1 VNDVTGGV
9 AAAEAVRLATALVTT
24 AARRSPDWAEAAGVL
39 AQAEA
44 LRERCAQLAAEDAE
58 AFRAALA
65 RPAVD
70 TLARSVDLPL
80 QIAEAAVDAALLA
93 GETAARCEGS
103 FRGDAAAAAL
113 LAEAAARMA
122 EHFVAINLGVAAGD
136 DRLARARRLSE
147 MAAEAA
153 ARALDTTP

>member
-1 VNDVTGGV
+1 MNDATGGV
-9 AAAEAVRLATALVTT
+9 AAAEAVRLATALITT
-24 AARRSPDWAEAAGVL
+24 AARRSSDWAEAAGVV

-44 LRERCAQLAAEDAE
+44 LQERCAQLAADDAE
-58 AFRAALA
+58 AFRDALA
-65 RPAVD
+65 RPAAD

-93 GETAARCEGS
+93 EETAARCEGS

-122 EHFVAINLGVAAGD
+122 EHFVEINLGVAAGD

-147 MAAEAA
+147 TAADAA

>member
-9 AAAEAVRLATALVTT
+9 AAAEAVQLATALIIS
-24 AARRSPDWAEAAGVL
+24 AARRSPDWAEAAGVV

-44 LRERCAQLAAEDAE
+44 LRDRCAQLAADDAE
-58 AFRAALA
+58 AFREALA
-65 RPAVD
+65 RPRVD

-80 QIAEAAVDAALLA
+80 QIAEVAVDAALLA
-93 GETAARCEGS
+93 EEAAARCEGS

-136 DRLARARRLSE
+136 DRLAQARRLSE
-147 MAAEAA
+147 AAADAA